1 MTADTMFDVL
11 LVTFLGLI
19 VLCIKPLGGSI
30 ADVMAGRA
38 NFALRL
44 GGGVEGPP
52 YRLYGVVATVG
63 ESQ

>member
-44 GGGVEGPP
+44 GGGVEGSP
-52 YRLYGVVATVG
+52 YRLHGVVATVG

>member
-1 MTADTMFDVL
+1 MAPDTMFDML
-11 LVTFLGLI
+11 LVIFPGLI
-19 VLCIKPLGGSI
+19 VLGVKPLGGYI
-30 ADVMAGRA
+30 ADVMAGRP

-44 GGGVEGPP
+44 GGRVEGSP